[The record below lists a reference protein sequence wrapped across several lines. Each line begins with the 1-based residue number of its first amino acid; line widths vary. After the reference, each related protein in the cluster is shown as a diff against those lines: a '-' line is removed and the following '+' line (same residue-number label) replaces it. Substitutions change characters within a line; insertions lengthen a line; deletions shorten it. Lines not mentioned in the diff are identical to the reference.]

1 MQFKQGGLVSMNN
14 FIKTQYKLYISGGK
28 SIGIEK
34 IKLLAQLYL
43 SISEYNEMFGKN
55 STQE

>member
-1 MQFKQGGLVSMNN
+1 MVN
-14 FIKTQYKLYISGGK
+14 FIKIQYQLYVLGQK

-43 SISEYNEMFGKN
+43 SISEYNEMFGEN
-55 STQE
+55 SVQE